1 MRTIDLFSGCG
12 GMSLGFQNAGF
23 EVVAAYDHWK
33 PALETY
39 RQNFSHPAYRV
50 DLSTLEDF
58 TDLIAF
64 APEMIVGGPPCHDF
78 SSAGRRDTNLGRADL
93 TVQFAQIVNAVAP
106 RWFVM
111 ENVELA
117 LKSQAYRHAVELL
130 EDSGY
135 GLTQVVLDAS
145 LCGVPQR
152 RKRLFL
158 IGERGGARNAL
169 QDVLQAGLSSQPM
182 TVREYLGDAFN
193 LEFYYRHPRSYACR
207 AIFSVDEPSPTIR
220 GVNRPIPSTYQL
232 HPGDPVTSLEGLRL
246 LTTLERARLQ
256 TFPANFVSTGGKTD
270 LEQQIGNAVPVRLAT
285 YVAGRILGFVRG
297 RHAPVQDFLFNLT

>member
-39 RQNFSHPAYRV
+39 RKNFAHPAYQV
-50 DLSTLEDF
+50 DLGTLEDF

-64 APEMIVGGPPCHDF
+64 APEVIIGGPPCQDF
-78 SSAGRRDTNLGRADL
+78 SSAGKRDTNLGRADL

-117 LKSQAYRHAVELL
+117 LKSRAYRQAVELL
-130 EDSGY
+130 EVAGY
-135 GLTQVVLDAS
+135 GLTQVVLDAG

-169 QDVLQAGLSSQPM
+169 QGLLQAGLNEQPM
-182 TVREYLGDAFN
+182 TVREYLGDALN
-193 LEFYYRHPRSYACR
+193 LECYYRHPRSYAR
-207 AIFSVDEPSPTIR
+207 RGIFSIDEPSPTIR

-232 HPGDPVTSLEGLRL
+232 HPGDPVASLEGLRP

-256 TFPANFVSTGGKTD
+256 TFPADFVFSGAKTV
-270 LEQQIGNAVPVRLAT
+270 LEQQIGNAVPVQLAA
-285 YVAGRILGFVRG
+285 YVAGCILEFIRDRKV
-297 RHAPVQDFLFNLT
+297 PVQDSLFNLT